1 MNRHALKD
9 AQWARLKP
17 FMPDETRGRPSKLGV
32 RNFMDAI
39 VWKLKTGVSWRDLHD
54 QFGPWKTIYNRFRNW
69 AERGVWEKM
78 FDELATNK
86 TEFYSILDGS
96 VVRAHQDASGGKGG
110 PKKTRLAGRAA
121 ASRRKST
128 RS

>member
-17 FMPDETRGRPSKLGV
+17 FMPTERTGRPSKLGV
-32 RNFMDAI
+32 RGFVDAV
-39 VWKLKTGVSWRDLHD
+39 VWKIKTGVSWRDLHS
-54 QFGPWKTIYNRFRNW
+54 QFGPWKSVYNRFRRW
-69 AERGVWEKM
+69 SLAGVWEDI
-78 FDELATNK
+78 FDSLAFTKSEIN
-86 TEFYSILDGS
+86 SIVDGS
-96 VVRAHQDASGGKGG
+96 IVRAHQDASGGRGG
-110 PKKTRLAGRAA
+110 PKKTKSAVRPV